1 MSERALAYSTEPL
14 SHRVLVLIEA
24 AGVASDFTDY
34 LVRSLL
40 SEGRLVYETVEKT
53 KEGLVPRRIE
63 REGPTGLLVTTT
75 SVKLHDEN
83 ETRFFS
89 IPVSDTPQ
97 QTKAVMREIAKADSR
112 PAFEFGEWHALQ
124 NWLEYRRVEH
134 RGHRVV
140 VPYVSALAE
149 LIPPLAVRLRRD
161 FPALIALVKAH
172 ALLHQAT
179 RDRDESGA
187 VIAMIQDYA
196 VVRDLVADLFSEGIE
211 ATVAPAVRET
221 VKAARKALGDMPVDN
236 TGGVT
241 VIAVALRLE
250 LDKSAASRRVR
261 AALEA
266 GYLRNLETRPGR
278 PARLVL
284 GDELPTDVELLP
296 THEALARAA
305 AVARLQVIPGG
316 FTPPLPGESG
326 EPR

>member
-1 MSERALAYSTEPL
+1 M
-14 SHRVLVLIEA
+14 
-24 AGVASDFTDY
+24 
-34 LVRSLL
+34 VR
-40 SEGRLVYETVEKT
+40 
-53 KEGLVPRRIE
+53 GLV
-63 REGPTGLLVTTT
+63 G
-75 SVKLHDEN
+75 
-83 ETRFFS
+83 
-89 IPVSDTPQ
+89 
-97 QTKAVMREIAKADSR
+97 
-112 PAFEFGEWHALQ
+112 
-124 NWLEYRRVEH
+124 
-134 RGHRVV
+134 
-140 VPYVSALAE
+140 
-149 LIPPLAVRLRRD
+149 
-161 FPALIALVKAH
+161 
-172 ALLHQAT
+172 
-179 RDRDESGA
+179 
-187 VIAMIQDYA
+187 
-196 VVRDLVADLFSEGIE
+196 DLFSEGIE
-211 ATVAPAVRET
+211 ATVAHAVRET
-221 VKAARKALGDMPVDN
+221 VKAARKALGDMPLDN